1 MLEPIL
7 DHVPNRV
14 CFVEDLQFQLFE
26 VTLDQ
31 TPWISSILGYLGWLQ
46 SIIRPYMKKR
56 KRNIPEAEAV
66 VDSDIWTLSWSFRIS
81 ELVFYYN
88 VILMSR
94 KLLRNSCNVILT
106 FNISD
111 NFLPMFRQFIFI
123 VQMNLNQ
130 FLNFIFYENFLSDRF
145 LKYLYLFFFDSQI
158 SFKPLILILKWLI
171 YLNQSWQFY
180 FKFK

>member
-1 MLEPIL
+1 
-7 DHVPNRV
+7 
-14 CFVEDLQFQLFE
+14 
-26 VTLDQ
+26 
-31 TPWISSILGYLGWLQ
+31 
-46 SIIRPYMKKR
+46 MKRSNHAPLYQKR

-81 ELVFYYN
+81 ESVICYY
-88 VILMSR
+88 VILLTH
-94 KLLRNSCNVILT
+94 KLLRNRRNVTLT

-111 NFLPMFRQFIFI
+111 NFFPMFRQFIFI

-130 FLNFIFYENFLSDRF
+130 FLNFIFDKKTNILKMLSNGF